1 MPHPS
6 IKLQENV
13 PLAPYTTLDIGGP
26 ARFFCEAKTEGEVG
40 EAAKLARERGVPLF
54 VLGGGSN
61 LLVSDAGFDGLV
73 MRVGVVGSKRESR
86 EGESSISSDQGK
98 TFLRG
103 WVKSKKRAET
113 TKTAR
118 KARKTKTIGKSLVMS
133 AR

>member
-86 EGESSISSDQGK
+86 EGESEREQPSPG
-98 TFLRG
+98 
-103 WVKSKKRAET
+103 
-113 TKTAR
+113 
-118 KARKTKTIGKSLVMS
+118 
-133 AR
+133 